1 MKKELLSKF
10 LAFISIVM
18 IIVIL
23 FSGRLINRE
32 KDNSHENISE
42 KKDEDNDFEMDIV
55 AEEEKMNKIKDEEKN
70 EQKKKEE
77 QGTLYN
83 IITDEEWMLIKNLSP
98 EKRKEFENLVME
110 GYKMVGRYS
119 YKEKLLL
126 GQISKYNQ
134 RMTMSEI
141 NAIISENNDSN
152 KIVEE
157 IKKVQPVPD
166 YIGGSG
172 VTNVEYWLDDNGN
185 EKILLHGVDSKK
197 NMGIYYVRESDK
209 KYVMLFDG
217 NK

>member
-119 YKEKLLL
+119 YKSREIHELLCIFYMKWNRL
-126 GQISKYNQ
+126 
-134 RMTMSEI
+134 
-141 NAIISENNDSN
+141 
-152 KIVEE
+152 
-157 IKKVQPVPD
+157 
-166 YIGGSG
+166 
-172 VTNVEYWLDDNGN
+172 
-185 EKILLHGVDSKK
+185 
-197 NMGIYYVRESDK
+197 
-209 KYVMLFDG
+209 
-217 NK
+217 